1 MKRLITLCALVALFA
16 TPLAP
21 LHAAT
26 VFTHLSALSA
36 GTLIKG
42 SGSAVYYYT
51 KAGTRL
57 SFPNEKTYFTW
68 YTDFSNVATI
78 TDAELAE
85 IKLAGNVTYR
95 PGSRMI
101 KVQSDPRTYVVDDG
115 GTLRWVQTEQIATS
129 LYGSDWAKKIDDLSD
144 AFFGDY
150 QTGVSVSSASGF
162 NPTNVQA
169 SHPGIESTTPV
180 VTTDDKGIV
189 DTRAVT
195 TGDTFTITLNQNAS
209 TGYAWTPTY
218 DTSAI
223 ALVSSTTSQANTAV
237 VGSSG
242 TITFT
247 FKALSAGQ
255 KDIVFAYARSWETNV
270 APIEKQ
276 TYRINIG
283 AAPVVNATTAIV
295 SDRTQAQANATI
307 TITASSTASPR
318 PSSIEISVNALSIKT
333 CSGAS
338 ACTVA
343 YGVPSVGLP
352 TNFTFSAL
360 FTMQDGTTSTK
371 YLVIPTVSEERS
383 DAIAVII
390 ARPIMR
396 VSSMA
401 DITIRPSADL
411 HAQEIAIYID
421 GSSPKKCSNGPSECK
436 FVTSI
441 SGIVGSVHTV
451 EAVVKTTGN
460 LFYRSVQ
467 KTITL
472 ADNDAP
478 SITLEAAKSSI
489 YASETVDIT
498 LRANDDDGIQSTK
511 ILRNGSVLAT
521 CTGAAPCTVTAGPF
535 NLAVGSTISFDGVA
549 TDLLGL
555 TTTSTGLAT
564 VKIQ

>member
-1 MKRLITLCALVALFA
+1 M
-16 TPLAP
+16 
-21 LHAAT
+21 
-26 VFTHLSALSA
+26 
-36 GTLIKG
+36 
-42 SGSAVYYYT
+42 YYYT

-68 YTDFSNVATI
+68 YTDFSNITKI
-78 TDAELAE
+78 TDAELAA
-85 IKLAGNVTYR
+85 IQLAGNVTYR

-101 KVQSDPRTYVVDDG
+101 KVQSDPRVYVVDDG

-144 AFFGDY
+144 AFFSDY

-162 NPTNVQA
+162 NPANVQA
-169 SHPGIESTTPV
+169 SHPSIESTTPV
-180 VTTDDKGIV
+180 VITDDKGIV

-195 TGDTFTITLNQNAS
+195 VGDTFVITLNQMTSN
-209 TGYAWTPTY
+209 GYVWTPTY
-218 DTSAI
+218 DLSTFS
-223 ALVSSTTSQANTAV
+223 LLSTTTSQANV
-237 VGSSG
+237 S
-242 TITFT
+242 FT
-247 FKALSAGQ
+247 FKTLVTGQ
-255 KDIVFAYARSWETNV
+255 KDIVFAYAKPSQTDV
-270 APIEKQ
+270 APTERQ
-276 TYRINIG
+276 THRINIG

-307 TITASSTASPR
+307 TVTASSTASPR

-371 YLVIPTVSEERS
+371 HLVIPTVSEERS

-441 SGIVGSVHTV
+441 SGSVGSVHTV

-478 SITLEAAKSSI
+478 SIILEAAKSSI
-489 YASETVDIT
+489 YASETVDVT

-535 NLAVGSTISFDGVA
+535 NLAVGSIVSFDGVA

-564 VKIQ
+564 VEIQ